1 MTAKRTEPAGQHG
14 TAGNGAA
21 VSEAGPPDAEVARLA
36 HDLRTACMRV
46 SRRVRFESSDAV
58 APHQFSVLAR
68 LDDSPRTVGEL
79 AVIERVSAPS
89 MSKTVA
95 ALSDAGLVRRSE
107 DPHDGRLVRLS
118 LTDEGAAVL
127 ARVRA
132 ERDAWMTARLED
144 LDAGDRALLRRATD
158 LLNQVVRP

>member
-1 MTAKRTEPAGQHG
+1 MSRTPTDPGVPE
-14 TAGNGAA
+14 
-21 VSEAGPPDAEVARLA
+21 VGPPDAETARLA
-36 HDLRTACMRV
+36 HDLRIACMRV
-46 SRRVRFESSDAV
+46 SRRVRFQSSDAV

-68 LDDSPRTVGEL
+68 LEDSPRTVGEL
-79 AVIERVSAPS
+79 AGIERVSAPS

-95 ALSDAGLVRRSE
+95 GLTEAGLVSRSE
-107 DPHDGRLVRLS
+107 DPHDGRLVRLT
-118 LTDEGAAVL
+118 LTEGGGAVL

-144 LDAGDRALLRRATD
+144 LDAEDRALLRRATD

>member
-1 MTAKRTEPAGQHG
+1 MSRTPSTRDGQGRATPEPAA
-14 TAGNGAA
+14 TP
-21 VSEAGPPDAEVARLA
+21 GPPDAEVARLA
-36 HDLRTACMRV
+36 HDLRIACMRV

-68 LDDSPRTVGEL
+68 LDEAPRTVGEL
-79 AVIERVSAPS
+79 AGIERVSAPS

-95 ALSDAGLVRRSE
+95 ALAGAGLVSRSE
-107 DPHDGRLVRLS
+107 DPHDGRLVRLA
-118 LTDEGAAVL
+118 LTDEGTAVL

-132 ERDAWMTARLED
+132 EGDAWMTARLED
-144 LDAGDRALLRRATD
+144 LDEEDRALLRRATE